1 VRSWLVEIKSVDY
14 LGLVVVVV
22 LEVILVL
29 LVFGM
34 VLLVLVLVV
43 LEVVLNFLVNIIEII
58 ELIVLCPDEFVEDA
72 QIRIL
77 VAHAKTPR
85 PAAAGRR
92 GGVLNLNYSVAAN
105 MMLLPIC
112 PEISVA

>member
-1 VRSWLVEIKSVDY
+1 

-22 LEVILVL
+22 LEVILVI
-29 LVFGM
+29 LVIGM
-34 VLLVLVLVV
+34 VLLVLVLVLVLV
-43 LEVVLNFLVNIIEII
+43 LEVVLDFLVHII

-85 PAAAGRR
+85 PTAAGRR
-92 GGVLNLNYSVAAN
+92 GVY
-105 MMLLPIC
+105 
-112 PEISVA
+112 